1 MPEFVLASAS
11 PRRKELLGYL
21 IKEFP
26 VSPTDSDESLPEGIK
41 AEKAVEL
48 LSKRKAEACAKKHPH
63 AVVIGCDTVVEL
75 DGQILGKP
83 SNELDARRMLSML
96 SGKTHHVYTGVCII
110 FQNLAH
116 TFHVCTSVTF
126 VSLTDEQISAYL
138 ATGEPFDKAGAYGIQ
153 GYGCTLVSGIHGCY
167 YNVMGLPVAKLGEQ
181 LKNLGIL

>member
-21 IKEFP
+21 IKEFT

-96 SGKTHHVYTGVCII
+96 SGKMCIRDRHRS
-110 FQNLAH
+110 A
-116 TFHVCTSVTF
+116 FHDGRHG
-126 VSLTDEQISAYL
+126 LR
-138 ATGEPFDKAGAYGIQ
+138 KAD
-153 GYGCTLVSGIHGCY
+153 L
-167 YNVMGLPVAKLGEQ
+167 LF
-181 LKNLGIL
+181 